1 MFYTHQD
8 ELDFLTNMGFAINPL
23 NNPVQNVV
31 QAWQF
36 AAEIEGQRKGLN
48 YPIDGVVIKLNNNAL
63 HESLG
68 VIGKTP
74 RGWCA
79 IKFAPEEV
87 VTKVLGIVWQVG
99 RTGKVTPVAD
109 LEPIELQ
116 GTIIKRATL
125 HNYKE
130 VIEKNLEN
138 GDMVVIRKAGDII
151 PEVVKVIKIS

>member
-1 MFYTHQD
+1 MFQTHQD
-8 ELDFLTNMGFAINPL
+8 ELDFLTKMGFVINPL
-23 NNPVQNVV
+23 NKPVSDIS

-36 AAEIEGQRKGLN
+36 TGQIEKQRDSLN
-48 YPIDGVVIKLNNNAL
+48 YPIDGVVLKLNDNTLQQN
-63 HESLG
+63 LG

-87 VTKVLGIVWQVG
+87 VTKVLGIIWQVG
-99 RTGKVTPVAD
+99 RTGKLTPVAD

-116 GTIIKRATL
+116 GTIVKRATL

-130 VIEKNLEN
+130 VLEKNLEF